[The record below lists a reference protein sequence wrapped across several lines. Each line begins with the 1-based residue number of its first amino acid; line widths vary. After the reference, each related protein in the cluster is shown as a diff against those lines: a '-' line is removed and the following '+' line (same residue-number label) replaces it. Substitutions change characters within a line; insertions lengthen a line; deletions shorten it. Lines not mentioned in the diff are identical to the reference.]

1 MLVFVKVGFMGKTVK
16 NHMTVLLVQ
25 ANFLVKTEELLK
37 DKLVDVDVNAR
48 KDILEIIVRH

>member
-1 MLVFVKVGFMGKTVK
+1 MGKTVK